1 MADKLVQLLRMSRC
15 YMLNQDHQVLDMTKR
30 GTWAALCQHILGLP
44 ATRGQVDPAATL
56 VFCDRELELGN
67 PLLWGACNKRIVS
80 TCLQPHLDEQY
91 EQTLPNWLGQ
101 VTTRRLWRYSLCSN
115 LHMYVCR
122 CQGLFK
128 DHLEREHW
136 KQDVRVW
143 VGGGWVW
150 LHDYVIHR
158 APACVFPPQR
168 FIAIAPRIE
177 AAAVSAV
184 AAPQPAEAAQSPAA
198 DAAKAAPESE
208 PETKAVAAAPQPAA
222 TQQVAEATVPQ
233 VRRATRADVIEL
245 TRKEKSALKQEL
257 SRATSRSATAA
268 RTATGLTTSEIETM
282 VEARKV
288 VDGIEYTLED
298 VCKDA
303 DKGRTSGVKSGTRT
317 YLLRIS
323 KDWDEVPQSDPKR
336 FKPNPQ

>member
-1 MADKLVQLLRMSRC
+1 MAEKLEYLLRMSRC
-15 YMLNQDHQVLDMTKR
+15 YMLVQDHRVLDMTKR
-30 GTWAALCQHILGLP
+30 GTWASLCQHILGLP

-80 TCLQPHLDEQY
+80 TCLQPHLD
-91 EQTLPNWLGQ
+91 TPS
-101 VTTRRLWRYSLCSN
+101 TWRYSLCSN

-122 CQGLFK
+122 CQSLIK

-158 APACVFPPQR
+158 APACVFPPKR
-168 FIAIAPRIE
+168 SIAIAPQLDK
-177 AAAVSAV
+177 
-184 AAPQPAEAAQSPAA
+184 APQPAEAAPSPAA

-208 PETKAVAAAPQPAA
+208 PETQAVPQPAA

-233 VRRATRADVIEL
+233 VRRATRADVIAL

-257 SRATSRSATAA
+257 SRATARSAAAA

-298 VCKDA
+298 VCMDA
-303 DKGRTSGVKSGTRT
+303 DRGRKSGVKSGTRT

>member
-15 YMLNQDHQVLDMTKR
+15 YMLVQDHWVLDMTKR
-30 GTWAALCQHILGLP
+30 GTWASLCQHILGLP

-80 TCLQPHLDEQY
+80 TCLQPHLD
-91 EQTLPNWLGQ
+91 TPS
-101 VTTRRLWRYSLCSN
+101 TWRYSLCSN

-122 CQGLFK
+122 CQSLIK
-128 DHLEREHW
+128 DHLKREHW

-150 LHDYVIHR
+150 LHDNIIHR
-158 APACVFPPQR
+158 APACVFPPKR
-168 FIAIAPRIE
+168 SIAIAPQLDK
-177 AAAVSAV
+177 
-184 AAPQPAEAAQSPAA
+184 APQPAEAAPSPAA

-208 PETKAVAAAPQPAA
+208 PETQAVPQPAA

-233 VRRATRADVIEL
+233 VRRATRADVIAL

-257 SRATSRSATAA
+257 SRATSRSAAAA
-268 RTATGLTTSEIETM
+268 RTATGLTTSEIEAL

-288 VDGIEYTLED
+288 VDGIEYTFED
-298 VCKDA
+298 VCMDA
-303 DKGRTSGVKSGTRT
+303 DKGRKSGVKSGTRT

-323 KDWDEVPQSDPKR
+323 KAWDLVPQSDPKR